1 MSTRRASWLAWS
13 LAAAGLA
20 MLAAGAALVAINL
33 DMVGFNVPLIV
44 LFGSCA
50 VIGALAVSRQPGNLV
65 GWLFLATGVVA
76 AMQLF
81 TGEFALSLYRHGG
94 PLLAV
99 QWLAWPANW
108 VWILPFGALF
118 TLLPLLFPDGRLPSR
133 RWRPLAWLALG
144 LIAFLAAADAI
155 APGSLDSP
163 PVANPAGVGLSGAFA
178 GLFTGLA
185 WAAVAACVLCVC
197 SLFFRYHRADGDVR
211 QQVKWFGL
219 GAAFTLAALAAW
231 AAQGLG
237 AQQWS
242 LYVLGTIGILG
253 VPVGAA
259 IAILRFRLFDI
270 DVVISKAIV
279 YGSLAAFIAIV
290 YVGLVA
296 GVGQLAGC
304 GRHAGAVGDRGR
316 DRGSRLPAGPPPNAA
331 VREPAGLRAAG
342 HTV

>member
-118 TLLPLLFPDGRLPSR
+118 TLLPLLFPDGRLPSC
-133 RWRPLAWLALG
+133 RWRPLGWLALG
-144 LIAFLAAADAI
+144 LIEFLPVAYAVAPSP
-155 APGSLDSP
+155 PGSPRADHPSW
-163 PVANPAGVGLSGAFA
+163 VGVGVSGGFA
-178 GLFTGLA
+178 GLFTGVA
-185 WAAVAACVLCVC
+185 FVAVYVCVFCVC
-197 SLFFRYHRADGDVR
+197 SL
-211 QQVKWFGL
+211 
-219 GAAFTLAALAAW
+219 
-231 AAQGLG
+231 
-237 AQQWS
+237 
-242 LYVLGTIGILG
+242 
-253 VPVGAA
+253 
-259 IAILRFRLFDI
+259 
-270 DVVISKAIV
+270 
-279 YGSLAAFIAIV
+279 
-290 YVGLVA
+290 
-296 GVGQLAGC
+296 
-304 GRHAGAVGDRGR
+304 
-316 DRGSRLPAGPPPNAA
+316 
-331 VREPAGLRAAG
+331 
-342 HTV
+342 